1 VMNSQAL
8 PDRPVLTTASSW
20 NWYDVE
26 ISLAVAYLA
35 LGWSRIILSLIGLS
49 TCLSTADGWS
59 CERLPVQGLSGHANV
74 CFFFPITAEKLGEIA
89 TVLLA
94 YLYDSNDAR
103 GTNTATNPH
112 TKRC

>member
-35 LGWSRIILSLIGLS
+35 LGWSRIIPSLIGLS
-49 TCLSTADGWS
+49 TCLSTADGW
-59 CERLPVQGLSGHANV
+59 GHARD
-74 CFFFPITAEKLGEIA
+74 CQFRGCLGMPMSAFFFSYHRREI
-89 TVLLA
+89 VGN
-94 YLYDSNDAR
+94 SNCPTSLSIR
-103 GTNTATNPH
+103 
-112 TKRC
+112 